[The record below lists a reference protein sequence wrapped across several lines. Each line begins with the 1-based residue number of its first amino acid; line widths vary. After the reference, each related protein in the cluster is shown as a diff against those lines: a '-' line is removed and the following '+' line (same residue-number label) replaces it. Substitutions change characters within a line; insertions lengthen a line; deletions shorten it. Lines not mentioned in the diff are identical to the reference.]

1 ELSGRHHLIARSP
14 WGHFFVVLP
23 DVPLKG
29 AIEFAERARLR
40 LAHYRT
46 DATVSVGVVQTG
58 PGDLL
63 EPAELVDAAFELAY
77 EAESLAGGGNL
88 ACSTY

>member
-1 ELSGRHHLIARSP
+1 LIARSP
-14 WGHFFVVLP
+14 WGHFFVLLP
-23 DVPLKG
+23 DVALKD
-29 AIEFAERARLR
+29 AIEFAERVRLR
-40 LAHYRT
+40 LDHYRT
-46 DATVSVGVVQTG
+46 DATISVGVVQTG

-77 EAESLAGGGNL
+77 EAESLAGGNL